1 MKGSSFSLTMDS
13 SLTVGRW
20 WAVESGTYLEEISH
34 VGNAFGDVSCPG
46 FSLLWFGSTSCL
58 LWSQWPLT
66 HTPGIK
72 TFFLNTNLE
81 TQSQEMTDQ
90 TLSTHKPKESILPSV
105 ISVAVVRAVNTVLS
119 TATFHSIKRNEKTVI
134 SFSITC
140 PVYYCHITNNRDG
153 NNHIIMVLYWCI
165 RLTRG
170 EYSRN
175 FLLLLSCLGPQ
186 LGMSLGGGQIYLKA
200 VTPGP
205 GT

>member
-34 VGNAFGDVSCPG
+34 VRNAFGDVSCPG

-81 TQSQEMTDQ
+81 TQSQEMTDR

-105 ISVAVVRAVNTVLS
+105 ISAAVVRAVNKVLS

-140 PVYYCHITNNRDG
+140 PVYYCHINKQQPIAETET
-153 NNHIIMVLYWCI
+153 IILSWFSTDVSGWL
-165 RLTRG
+165 G
-170 EYSRN
+170 ESTAGISS
-175 FLLLLSCLGPQ
+175 FSSP
-186 LGMSLGGGQIYLKA
+186 
-200 VTPGP
+200 V
-205 GT
+205 

>member
-34 VGNAFGDVSCPG
+34 VRNAFGDVSCPG

-105 ISVAVVRAVNTVLS
+105 ISAAVVRAVNKVLS

-140 PVYYCHITNNRDG
+140 PVYYCHITNN
-153 NNHIIMVLYWCI
+153 
-165 RLTRG
+165 
-170 EYSRN
+170 S
-175 FLLLLSCLGPQ
+175 LLQRQKQSYYHGSLLMYQ
-186 LGMSLGGGQIYLKA
+186 A
-200 VTPGP
+200 D
-205 GT
+205 